1 MQAFEKLR
9 YSQAL
14 EEEEVRSLERFT
26 DAFVTCTRCISV
38 AGKDAVEKAE
48 EVNWHGHS
56 SSCRKQGPPGQC
68 RWKFPKFPLARTT
81 FVDANREVPNE
92 EFKMKKK
99 NREEILRRVMAVLV
113 EEEGGKM
120 VLSKEVERIMTSFP
134 NVKKKD
140 DGNLPSKQQSNSKSQ
155 EQSPSKDQ
163 EHLPQQRKP
172 NKINYVKMESPE
184 EYDENIRKR
193 IEMVLK
199 LASAG
204 GEPITYHQYE
214 MAVVQQ
220 PRKGSEVLLRRDID
234 EVFMSNYNPE
244 WLDAWDAN
252 LDISPVYDY
261 FGVITYITDYFT
273 KDSTGLTDVLK
284 TAMNQLSKEDD
295 MWQKCNTLANQ
306 FMTHRQVGEAEAY
319 YKVLANMNLVYSSVA
334 TVWVP
339 TEPKAER
346 RPFLQRQD
354 PESGMGFKVK
364 DKEGLFLEKPDLV
377 SKYERRKLLP
387 GSEEPSEEDNDENDV
402 LENLTYCQYVKMY
415 EGRGWQKINEEGEY
429 EEIDPDANPD
439 EGELAEGDDFNFV
452 IDGEEDK
459 AKRKKLP
466 STIMLDEPQPGE
478 PPILRKRKFPRAIRY
493 FKIQTLN

>member
-1 MQAFEKLR
+1 M
-9 YSQAL
+9 
-14 EEEEVRSLERFT
+14 
-26 DAFVTCTRCISV
+26 
-38 AGKDAVEKAE
+38 
-48 EVNWHGHS
+48 
-56 SSCRKQGPPGQC
+56 
-68 RWKFPKFPLARTT
+68 
-81 FVDANREVPNE
+81 
-92 EFKMKKK
+92 
-99 NREEILRRVMAVLV
+99 
-113 EEEGGKM
+113 
-120 VLSKEVERIMTSFP
+120 
-134 NVKKKD
+134 
-140 DGNLPSKQQSNSKSQ
+140 
-155 EQSPSKDQ
+155 
-163 EHLPQQRKP
+163 PQQRKP
-172 NKINYVKMESPE
+172 NKITYVKMESPE

-199 LASAG
+199 IASAG

-244 WLDAWDAN
+244 WMINWDAN

-284 TAMNQLSKEDD
+284 TAMNQLSKDDD

-339 TEPKAER
+339 TEPKGER

-354 PESGMGFKVK
+354 PESGTGFKVK

-377 SKYERRKLLP
+377 SKYERRKLMP
-387 GSEEPSEEDNDENDV
+387 GSEEPSEEDNDENDT
-402 LENLTYCQYVKMY
+402 LESLTYCQFVKMY

-439 EGELAEGDDFNFV
+439 EGELAQGDDFNFV

-459 AKRKKLP
+459 AERKKLP